1 MNFNILK
8 IKLKILKFFS
18 YLILVFSVIACKND
32 IKIEQNSKEYF
43 DLKAWMNYSL
53 KESKAQNLQYKVS
66 NYVNKSTS
74 ENIDSENKIENIC
87 QIIQKLDFNK
97 PENKGLYRTVSITK
111 GFNYYVNY
119 VPFKKS
125 YLRTNKMKVIFT
137 KNNSVKTIFI
147 INKLNTGVYD
157 ASKLISLQFDT
168 LKHTINSIKLENKR
182 TFLFSIPDSVA
193 IVFNQIKN

>member
-1 MNFNILK
+1 M
-8 IKLKILKFFS
+8 
-18 YLILVFSVIACKND
+18 VFSVIACKND

-53 KESKAQNLQYKVS
+53 KESKDQNLQFKVS

-125 YLRTNKMKVIFT
+125 YLRTNKMKVILT

-182 TFLFSIPDSVA
+182 TFLFSTPDSVV
-193 IVFNQIKN
+193 IIFNQIKN

>member
-53 KESKAQNLQYKVS
+53 KESKDQNLQFKVS

-125 YLRTNKMKVIFT
+125 YLRTNKMKVILT

-182 TFLFSIPDSVA
+182 TFLFSTPDSVA
-193 IVFNQIKN
+193 IIFNQIKN